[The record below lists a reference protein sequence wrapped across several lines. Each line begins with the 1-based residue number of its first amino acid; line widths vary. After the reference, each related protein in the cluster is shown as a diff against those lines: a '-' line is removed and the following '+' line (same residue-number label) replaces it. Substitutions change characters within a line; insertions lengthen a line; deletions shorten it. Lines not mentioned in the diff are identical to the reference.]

1 MPYSILNPYKNIIE
15 TVRSVDFHF
24 FTLNNNDTHSKQTL
38 QKKTAEKKGNQKK
51 IISY

>member
-38 QKKTAEKKGNQKK
+38 QKKKQLRKKEIKK
-51 IISY
+51 R